1 MDAPGGLFVIQKR
14 FLCNR
19 IEGPTEEPGSPYVQ
33 LNYEKLME
41 QINKIELLGTV
52 GSVRFQHINDKQMA
66 KFALVTNRAY
76 KNKEGAPVI
85 ETQWHNITAFE
96 GKNVQDLEK
105 IEKGRAAHVFG
116 RLQVQRYTGVDGVE
130 RTSVDVICTRLT
142 ILPTDTEVQYEM

>member
-14 FLCNR
+14 FLCIW
-19 IEGPTEEPGSPYVQ
+19 IEGPTEEPGCPYVQ

>member
-1 MDAPGGLFVIQKR
+1 
-14 FLCNR
+14 
-19 IEGPTEEPGSPYVQ
+19 
-33 LNYEKLME
+33 ME